1 MGSPFPSRSV
11 PGPSD
16 LWAFRER
23 EQISDRERFFS
34 YRKKALVEFR
44 LSSEE
49 SPFDR
54 PCVIKLRGL
63 SSFELMLWKFKSFN

>member
-11 PGPSD
+11 PGPSE
-16 LWAFRER
+16 AFRER

-49 SPFDR
+49 SPFDW